1 MKKSVLAIIM
11 VLTMLLSF
19 TSCIP
24 KKYESLYDSLNKLC
38 DVNYNKITVDV
49 TSITSDGLLNAEYVL
64 TSNQVTYEIEKFNML
79 PTDGSFSDVPLD
91 YKTTF
96 SGTAEIEN
104 GQVVKLDDAPVT
116 LPSYDT
122 LKGSFNFDEAN
133 FTDVIT
139 SDGQFDAKVVSPS
152 SFMGATTDVTDM
164 SVTIEYSES
173 AFVKITL
180 SYRTAHSKV
189 TTVYSF
195 E

>member
-1 MKKSVLAIIM
+1 MKKRFLAVIIL
-11 VLTMLLSF
+11 LTMLLSF
-19 TSCIP
+19 ISCKP
-24 KKYESLYDSLNKLC
+24 KPTVYTSLNELC
-38 DVNYNKITVDV
+38 DVHYNEITVEV
-49 TSITSDGLLNAEYVL
+49 ETETNGACLKAEYVL
-64 TSNQVTYEIEKFNML
+64 TSNQVTYEIEQLNML
-79 PTDGSFSDVPLD
+79 PTDGDFSDIS
-91 YKTTF
+91 YKTLF
-96 SGTAEIEN
+96 SGTAEIQN
-104 GQVVKLDDAPVT
+104 GQVVKLDDVPVS

-152 SFMGATTDVTDM
+152 SFMGATTDATDM
-164 SVTIEYSES
+164 SVTVEYSES

>member
-1 MKKSVLAIIM
+1 MKKSILII
-11 VLTMLLSF
+11 LLMLMFLISF
-19 TSCIP
+19 TSCRQ
-24 KKYESLYDSLNKLC
+24 ESEKNIYDVLNSLTEKEYSTISI
-38 DVNYNKITVDV
+38 DVSTLTAGEELKANYILKQDCVDY
-49 TSITSDGLLNAEYVL
+49 N
-64 TSNQVTYEIEKFNML
+64 IEQINRL
-79 PTDGSFSDVPLD
+79 PEDGSFSDVPFD
-91 YKTTF
+91 YKTEF
-96 SGTAEIEN
+96 SGTAEIKN
-104 GQVVKLDDAPVT
+104 GQVVKLDDTPVT

-152 SFMGATTDVTDM
+152 SFMGATTDATDM